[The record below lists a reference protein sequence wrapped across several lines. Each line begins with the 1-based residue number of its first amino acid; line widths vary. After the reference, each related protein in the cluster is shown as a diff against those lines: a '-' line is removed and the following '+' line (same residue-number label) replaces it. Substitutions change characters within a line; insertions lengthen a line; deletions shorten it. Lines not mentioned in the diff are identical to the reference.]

1 MTLLSVARALV
12 ALAPA
17 AFVIV
22 GAAVA
27 GSGGDD
33 AGWELLAT
41 SMGDEVQNE
50 CFKIPELPPWAHGDF
65 FISGPARFEKGGYR
79 FKSLFDGYGRTNRF
93 ELRQGE
99 ACYASKW
106 MKTNY
111 FRMAEELGRI
121 SNGPTFYGVEPP
133 LPPCPLKH
141 PICFLTGAQMDN
153 NWVYMIPVA
162 GKGLMTTD
170 SPSFVD
176 MDLASLNTTGMH
188 QWSVSPPWIEPFHAP
203 SVGSAHPTL
212 RPKTEATWVEILV
225 EVPML
230 PFGKPAVGVYT
241 FDGRVGAKRTL
252 LATVPLKHM
261 HYFHSF
267 GVSEHY
273 VVLPCNLAMGLP
285 KHGANLLDAFE
296 GAWDGIRV
304 VDLEGRVQVF
314 DTTEHFYHVH
324 IANTFENA
332 TGIVMDLGAYNE
344 IPFAPSPVLI
354 RDLFVNKTARDGNRN
369 LASFRRLHLH
379 LAGPLKGKVTT
390 ESFSVPR
397 RTLDFFKINPAV
409 NGLPYCVYY
418 AVEWFHDGESYAS
431 MAVLK
436 HDLCRGTRTYWA
448 KPDSYPG
455 EPFFIGPRGE
465 GAGVAAAME
474 EDHGLLVFIT
484 LNGRRRA
491 SDFVVLDAA
500 TFSEVAVVELPVHI
514 PFTAHGQ
521 FIPSA
526 TREMHATGGASKQW
540 DIAAAVG
547 ATVVV

>member
-1 MTLLSVARALV
+1 MLLSVAQTLV
-12 ALAPA
+12 TLATVTSGIA
-17 AFVIV
+17 
-22 GAAVA
+22 GTAVA
-27 GSGGDD
+27 GAGGDD

-41 SMGDEVQNE
+41 SMGDEVQRE
-50 CFKIPELPPWAHGDF
+50 CFKIPDLPPWAHGDF

-79 FKSLFDGYGRTNRF
+79 FRSLFDGYGRTNRF

-99 ACYASKW
+99 VCYASKW
-106 MKTNY
+106 MNTNY

-133 LPPCPLKH
+133 LPPCPWKH
-141 PICFLTGAQMDN
+141 PVCGLTGAQMDN

-170 SPSFVD
+170 SPIFVD
-176 MDLASLNTTGMH
+176 MDLASLNTTGRH
-188 QWSVSPPWIEPFHAP
+188 QWSLFPPWMERFHAP

-212 RPKTEATWVEILV
+212 RPKTRSTWVEILV
-225 EVPML
+225 EVPMM

-241 FDGRVGAKRTL
+241 FDGQVGTTRTL
-252 LATVPLKHM
+252 LATVPVEHV

-273 VVLPCNLAMGLP
+273 VVLPCNLAMGVP
-285 KHGANLLDAFE
+285 RHGANLLDAFR

-304 VDLEGRVQVF
+304 VDLEGNVQVF
-314 DTTEHFYHVH
+314 DTDHFYHVH
-324 IANTFENA
+324 IANTFENS
-332 TGIVMDLGAYNE
+332 TGIVMDLGAYKD
-344 IPFAPSPVLI
+344 IPFAPTPVLI
-354 RDLFVNKTARDGNRN
+354 RDLFLNKTARDSQKN
-369 LASFRRLHLH
+369 LSSFQRLHLH
-379 LAGPLKGKVTT
+379 LAGPRKGQVTT
-390 ESFSVPR
+390 ETYSVPG
-397 RTLDFFKINPAV
+397 RTWDFFKINPAV
-409 NGLPYCVYY
+409 HGLPYCIYY
-418 AVEWFHDGESYAS
+418 AVEWFHDGTSYAS

-448 KPDSYPG
+448 RPDSYPG
-455 EPFFIGPRGE
+455 EPFFIDPRGE
-465 GAGVAAAME
+465 GAGAGAAVE
-474 EDHGLLVFIT
+474 EDRGLLVFIT

-500 TFSEVAVVELPVHI
+500 TFSEVAAVELPVHI

-526 TREMHATGGASKQW
+526 MQGMRTTDGASKDW

-547 ATVVV
+547 AAVVV